1 LAQYGGTVSG
11 RYPGFEHLQV
21 AAGAPWGAITVGWA
35 TAHFFLIFMADI
47 FALTQQ
53 ALAGT
58 DLELID
64 IERAPLG
71 LLRITID
78 RPEGVRIEDCEMVSR
93 QLSRVFEVENID
105 YNRLEVGSP
114 GTDRPLKRP
123 EDFVRFQN
131 ERAEVRLR
139 QAVNNRKVF
148 SGVLCAPDPLPD
160 AIDAATVFGLQFD
173 EGKGQTQ
180 VLRFAFNDI
189 DRAKL
194 DPILDFKGKK
204 R

>member
-1 LAQYGGTVSG
+1 
-11 RYPGFEHLQV
+11 
-21 AAGAPWGAITVGWA
+21 
-35 TAHFFLIFMADI
+35 MADL

-64 IERAPLG
+64 IERLPLG

-93 QLSRVFEVENID
+93 QLSRVFEVENVD

-114 GTDRPLKRP
+114 GIDRPLKRP
-123 EDFVRFQN
+123 DDFSRFQN
-131 ERAEVRLR
+131 ERIEIRLR
-139 QAVNNRKVF
+139 EAVNNRKVF
-148 SGVLCAPDPLPD
+148 SGLLCAPEPLPSS
-160 AIDAATVFGLQFD
+160 IDASTVFGLQFE
-173 EGKGQTQ
+173 EGKGQQQ
-180 VLRFAFNDI
+180 VLRFTFNDI